1 MKSWDSFNL
10 NSSFTFSIISTRS
23 HLKPSIKPSK
33 LPKAK
38 LAQCLHLRD
47 AAEKAME
54 AVWDVMRTSGCFEND
69 SLAHE
74 LSFDINDQ
82 TSNCDLKISRGLD
95 RQFGEL
101 HGISFSF
108 SSFFIFVPIK
118 NPDIPRLMIFVLRW
132 IANLPL
138 TIYHHFFSVLE
149 IALAAPFKIED
160 LALIWPQCMSNKA
173 LKLSYN
179 SAPSPAYFAIR
190 KANIAFVAEYILY
203 AMPGEEAYG
212 KNDIVYACEGFLP
225 LVLDRGLI
233 QDEDSW
239 KIFNELKVQVSAYPS
254 GLTVDLCGSNLIAVL
269 LSTCVKIYIQR
280 LDQSGMEEANTRVL
294 PNLFVETLSS
304 YSGVQIAPD
313 VEAAF
318 EALASH
324 TKAEV
329 C

>member
-1 MKSWDSFNL
+1 
-10 NSSFTFSIISTRS
+10 
-23 HLKPSIKPSK
+23 
-33 LPKAK
+33 
-38 LAQCLHLRD
+38 
-47 AAEKAME
+47 
-54 AVWDVMRTSGCFEND
+54 
-69 SLAHE
+69 
-74 LSFDINDQ
+74 
-82 TSNCDLKISRGLD
+82 
-95 RQFGEL
+95 
-101 HGISFSF
+101 
-108 SSFFIFVPIK
+108 
-118 NPDIPRLMIFVLRW
+118 
-132 IANLPL
+132 
-138 TIYHHFFSVLE
+138 
-149 IALAAPFKIED
+149 
-160 LALIWPQCMSNKA
+160 MSNKA